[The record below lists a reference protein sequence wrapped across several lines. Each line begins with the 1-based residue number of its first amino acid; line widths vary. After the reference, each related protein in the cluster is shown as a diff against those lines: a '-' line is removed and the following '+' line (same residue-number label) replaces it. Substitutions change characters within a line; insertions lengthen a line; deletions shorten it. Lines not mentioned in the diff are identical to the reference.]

1 MVLEQMLH
9 AVPAAIAARKIPS
22 SPTPHFLAADE
33 DEEDPVGAAAGGGGL
48 PPIAVV
54 GASASDDVDYQAKE
68 ALPRRIQAEAEAP
81 ISLPEE
87 ESGGALGGTG
97 IGGQGGEV

>member
-1 MVLEQMLH
+1 
-9 AVPAAIAARKIPS
+9 
-22 SPTPHFLAADE
+22 LAADE
-33 DEEDPVGAAAGGGGL
+33 DEEDPEGAAGGGGGGL

-54 GASASDDVDYQAKE
+54 GASASDDVDNQAKD
-68 ALPRRIQAEAEAP
+68 ALPRGIQAEAEAP